1 MCPTPTP
8 TSLIYFKTAFTKPT
22 LLVPVGSII
31 PGRAFFVCK
40 GRAVQYRQ
48 AISTKKYL
56 KFSSNSFSDATC
68 LCNNS

>member
-1 MCPTPTP
+1 MSPTPTP

-48 AISTKKYL
+48 AISTKKVFEIF
-56 KFSSNSFSDATC
+56 KQFFF
-68 LCNNS
+68 